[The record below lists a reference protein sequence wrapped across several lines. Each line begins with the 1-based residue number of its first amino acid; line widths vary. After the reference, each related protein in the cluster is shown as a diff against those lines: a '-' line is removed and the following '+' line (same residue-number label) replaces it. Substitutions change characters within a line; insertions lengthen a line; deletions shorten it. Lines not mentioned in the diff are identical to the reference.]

1 MPVLDRRTLRELL
14 ADCDGLA
21 REALL
26 DMSADRAWGMVRGWP
41 QLIHSAAELWAALP
55 PEPSRS
61 ALADPMPILR
71 EVGSGVG
78 RSLAAG
84 HWPGHGPRDESWGE
98 IAANFIRAQHL
109 INQHASGPQ
118 TQSTLREAD
127 LANSHTQVVHAL
139 YVVAHATAVALTEYE
154 RDLQRLLEAG
164 ARRRQPLAER
174 PTTLEVDS
182 ARGMID
188 RFDAIEQLLRTGS
201 TPPTNL
207 KPVKTDQPRASRT
220 HWPPGSSKRTGHS
233 PPTKTR
239 PIWSESPACRHSSP
253 PQPSLSAKLPGD
265 EARSTR
271 A

>member
-1 MPVLDRRTLRELL
+1 VRARARVPSVLVLLTRSRKILGTGARR
-14 ADCDGLA
+14 
-21 REALL
+21 
-26 DMSADRAWGMVRGWP
+26 
-41 QLIHSAAELWAALP
+41 LIRLSEEQDWRLIVTEMGIDTRTP
-55 PEPSRS
+55 T
-61 ALADPMPILR
+61 
-71 EVGSGVG
+71 
-78 RSLAAG
+78 
-84 HWPGHGPRDESWGE
+84 
-98 IAANFIRAQHL
+98 NFIRAQHL
-109 INQHASGPQ
+109 INQHPSAPE
-118 TQSTLREAD
+118 TQPTLREAD
-127 LANSHTQVVHAL
+127 LANSHNQVVHAL